1 MGPMTDT
8 PMTEAIV
15 VAADHPSLDDQVAE
29 FVDTVRDEPRYF
41 GPSARRN
48 PKPFPSLL
56 AELQQR
62 GGFRLAAMHGGHIV
76 GLVRVDD
83 DGCVH
88 IAVAAEHRGRGTGT
102 MLLSAATARAAQLD
116 FGRLVLHSTRR
127 SRAVRRLGERLGC
140 TSVDLGRGRVDLI
153 LPVSACAVLPA

>member
-1 MGPMTDT
+1 MTDT
-8 PMTEAIV
+8 PMTEAVV
-15 VAADHPSLDDQVAE
+15 VAADHPSLDDQVAM

-41 GPSARRN
+41 GPTARRN

-56 AELQQR
+56 SQLQQR
-62 GGFRLAAMHGGHIV
+62 GGFRLAAMDDGHIV

-88 IAVAAEHRGRGTGT
+88 IAVAAEHRGQGTGT
-102 MLLSAATARAAQLD
+102 MLLSAATARAAHLQ

-140 TSVDLGRGRVDLI
+140 TTIDLGGGRVDVI
-153 LPVSACAVLPA
+153 LPVPTRAVLPA